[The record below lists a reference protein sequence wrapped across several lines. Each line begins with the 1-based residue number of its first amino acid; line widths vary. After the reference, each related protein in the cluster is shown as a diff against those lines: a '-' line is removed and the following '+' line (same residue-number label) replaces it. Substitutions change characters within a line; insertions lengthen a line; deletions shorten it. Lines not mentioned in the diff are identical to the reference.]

1 MKFARRLVSTLVLT
15 FDFLEHLGIAVALEV
30 PFFVV
35 ITKVDMVP
43 EEQLKKISDTVT
55 SVLKSA
61 GATKVP
67 LRCRA
72 SAVTRRRAS

>member
-1 MKFARRLVSTLVLT
+1 M
-15 FDFLEHLGIAVALEV
+15 
-30 PFFVV
+30 V
-35 ITKVDMVP
+35 ITMVDMVK
-43 EEQLKKISDTVT
+43 EDQLKKISDTVT